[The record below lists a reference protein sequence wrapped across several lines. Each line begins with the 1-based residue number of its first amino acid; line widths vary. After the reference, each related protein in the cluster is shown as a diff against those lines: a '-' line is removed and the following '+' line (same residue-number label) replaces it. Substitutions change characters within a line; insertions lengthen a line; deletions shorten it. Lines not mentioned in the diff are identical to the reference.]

1 MILNCFLCS
10 SQPDYELYKEKDHCS
25 IYFVISR
32 YIWHS
37 VKTKRGTREAA
48 TEQPGLMP
56 LKAGLLC
63 SPPPVAPHSSQS
75 IFHTVASKACTTCSP
90 AGPSLTWPLSL
101 PQPFLPHSLCS
112 SHTSHTIAPHTH
124 TGHIP
129 ALGALHW
136 LFPPPGTLFPRYGSH
151 LTFCKSL
158 LLVEPLTTS
167 LTTPET
173 LSYFY
178 VCSTDILPALPRC
191 STNAGEKGKNL
202 ST

>member
-124 TGHIP
+124 GAHSRP
-129 ALGALHW
+129 RGFALAVPSTWNSLPPIW
-136 LFPPPGTLFPRYGSH
+136 FTPNFLQVFASSWAPDYLIDYPWNPFVFLCLFYWYI
-151 LTFCKSL
+151 
-158 LLVEPLTTS
+158 TS
-167 LTTPET
+167 T
-173 LSYFY
+173 S
-178 VCSTDILPALPRC
+178 
-191 STNAGEKGKNL
+191 
-202 ST
+202 